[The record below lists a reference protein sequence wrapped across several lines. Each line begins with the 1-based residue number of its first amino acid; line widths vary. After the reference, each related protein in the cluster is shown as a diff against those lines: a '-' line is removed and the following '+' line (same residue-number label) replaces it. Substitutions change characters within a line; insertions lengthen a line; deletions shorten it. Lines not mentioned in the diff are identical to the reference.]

1 MKNKAQKLRYCIVAN
16 LCTLILIT
24 IPIVLLNNGTSSYFK
39 WGWSDNLVLI
49 SIPINT
55 KARYISVCVYI
66 VLIKASGVLIGEIAN
81 PIIGFNIY
89 NPDKMVITEFTKN
102 ELQLYGNSM
111 WFIDGFKR
119 LMLIMVS
126 ITQIDLALIGMLSSE
141 IMAIFTIRML
151 LNEKEFNINVE
162 DIKDIEDMEEGVSLI
177 IQ

>member
-1 MKNKAQKLRYCIVAN
+1 M
-16 LCTLILIT
+16 
-24 IPIVLLNNGTSSYFK
+24 
-39 WGWSDNLVLI
+39 
-49 SIPINT
+49 
-55 KARYISVCVYI
+55 
-66 VLIKASGVLIGEIAN
+66 LIGEIAN

-102 ELQLYGNSM
+102 EIQLYGNSL
-111 WFIDGFKR
+111 WLIDGFKS

>member
-1 MKNKAQKLRYCIVAN
+1 MKNKAQKLRYCIGAN
-16 LCTLILIT
+16 ICLLIMIT
-24 IPIVLLNNGTSSYFK
+24 IPIILLDNGTSSYFK

-81 PIIGFNIY
+81 PILGFNIY

-151 LNEKEFNINVE
+151 LDEKEFKNNVE
-162 DIKDIEDMEEGVSLI
+162 EIDNIKDMEEGISLI
-177 IQ
+177 LQ

>member
-1 MKNKAQKLRYCIVAN
+1 MAN
-16 LCTLILIT
+16 LCLLIIIT

-49 SIPINT
+49 YIPINT
-55 KARYISVCVYI
+55 RARYIWVCVYI

-102 ELQLYGNSM
+102 ELQLYGNTL
-111 WFIDGFKR
+111 WFIDGFKK

-141 IMAIFTIRML
+141 IMSIFTVRML
-151 LNEKEFNINVE
+151 LNEKEFKKNVE
-162 DIKDIEDMEEGVSLI
+162 NVKDIGDIEEGVPLI

>member
-66 VLIKASGVLIGEIAN
+66 VLIKASDVLIGEIAN
-81 PIIGFNIY
+81 PILGFNIY
-89 NPDKMVITEFTKN
+89 NPDKMVITEFTKT

-111 WFIDGFKR
+111 WFIDGFKK

-126 ITQIDLALIGMLSSE
+126 ITQIDLALLGMLSSE

-151 LNEKEFNINVE
+151 LNEKEFKKNVE
-162 DIKDIEDMEEGVSLI
+162 EIDDIKDMEEGISLI
-177 IQ
+177 LQ

>member
-1 MKNKAQKLRYCIVAN
+1 MKNKAQKLRYCIGAN
-16 LCTLILIT
+16 ICLLIMIT
-24 IPIVLLNNGTSSYFK
+24 IPIILLDNGTSSYFK

-81 PIIGFNIY
+81 PILGFNIY

-151 LNEKEFNINVE
+151 LDEKEFKNNVE
-162 DIKDIEDMEEGVSLI
+162 EIDNIKDMEEGISLI
-177 IQ
+177 LK

>member
-1 MKNKAQKLRYCIVAN
+1 M
-16 LCTLILIT
+16 IT
-24 IPIVLLNNGTSSYFK
+24 IPIILLDNGTSSYFK

-81 PIIGFNIY
+81 PILGFNIY

-151 LNEKEFNINVE
+151 LDEKEFKNNVE
-162 DIKDIEDMEEGVSLI
+162 EIDNIKDMEEGISLI
-177 IQ
+177 LQ